1 MKWKAYTYVHKQFD
15 RLAKDQQIL
24 RHFRM
29 AYFQTLHNIFIGV
42 DGVDFILRNIIL

>member
-1 MKWKAYTYVHKQFD
+1 MKGLHICAQFD